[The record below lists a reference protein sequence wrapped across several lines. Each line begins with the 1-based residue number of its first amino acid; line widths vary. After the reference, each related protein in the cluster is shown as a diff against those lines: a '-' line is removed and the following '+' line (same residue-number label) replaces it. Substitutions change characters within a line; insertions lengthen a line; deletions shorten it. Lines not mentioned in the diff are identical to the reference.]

1 MKHLALVALVVACGR
16 SQAPPSS
23 GDPFWSYFVAH
34 APQLAAEPLE
44 AAMGDLQ
51 HAIDPVYPGVIVEL
65 GAEGAKH
72 TLVLSADG
80 DRAVF
85 PTIQALWAHRPTVPG
100 WNVVAFR
107 QRETARPLSSIQ
119 RADRTLDPNT
129 LRFVA
134 EHTGDK
140 LDVVVF
146 APGYTERDAPLVYIA
161 LDHAVGEYDVEMRIG
176 AISIAPLERA
186 PAAARPFVELPAALD
201 ALR

>member
-1 MKHLALVALVVACGR
+1 MKQLVFVALVVACGR
-16 SQAPPSS
+16 SQAPPAA

-44 AAMGDLQ
+44 AAMNDLQ
-51 HAIDPVYPGVIVEL
+51 HAIEPVHPGVIVEL
-65 GAEGAKH
+65 AAEAGKH

-85 PTIQALWAHRPTVPG
+85 PTIQSVWAKRPTVPG
-100 WNVVAFR
+100 WTVVAFR
-107 QRETARPLSSIQ
+107 QRELERPLPAI
-119 RADRTLDPNT
+119 RRGDRTLDPST
-129 LRFVA
+129 LRYIGERA
-134 EHTGDK
+134 GDK

-186 PAAARPFVELPAALD
+186 PAAARPFVELPAQLD